1 VAHAEDLSQSR
12 ETYVQRAE
20 RYRQLVATLEG
31 RSGLISNLRGLA
43 FGLCVVAL
51 GFALFRAEQLLL
63 LGLSALGA
71 LAFAVLLVFH
81 ARVLRREDAARR
93 LLVVNEAAEMRLTEA
108 FRNLPDDGATF
119 STENH
124 AYLDDLDILGPGSL
138 FQKLCVAHTRF
149 GQQTLARWLLG
160 AAEVDVILER
170 QELVRVLAPRLLERQ
185 ELEAESL
192 SLAASRSGR
201 SSYKPPIDPGPFL
214 EWAEGSTQLL
224 NKPFLVWAA
233 WLLPGLTLTLLVLSR
248 ILGWPPISWLIPGVL
263 QAGFMAFHAS
273 TANRVFGAVSSS
285 EGAFVRY
292 AGMLKILENL
302 ELPGKAGERLKS
314 KLTSEGKSAASA
326 MQSFRARLGWFELKH
341 NGLVYPFVN
350 VALLWDV
357 HSTLALERWQQQFGR
372 RVRGWFEAIGELEAL
387 SSLAGLLYDE
397 PGLVFPTLL
406 TEGAGFHAEGLGHP
420 LISPQKRVENDL
432 ALSESGTALLVTG
445 SNMSGKSTLLRS
457 MGLATVLALSGGPV
471 CARRLEL
478 ACFRLHTS
486 MRVRDSLQSGVS
498 HFYAELRKLKSV
510 MDAAQSKQRVL
521 FLLDEILHGTNSNE
535 RQLGARWIISELLR
549 LKATG
554 AVSTHDLELC
564 QLPADQMGRVQLVH
578 LRENVENGQMTF
590 DFKLRE
596 GPVTEGNALRLMR
609 SLGLDVPLVS

>member
-1 VAHAEDLSQSR
+1 MAHAEDSSQPQ
-12 ETYVQRAE
+12 ETYAQRAE
-20 RYRQLVATLEG
+20 RYRQLVATLEA
-31 RSGLISNLRGLA
+31 RSSLISNLRGLA
-43 FGLCVVAL
+43 FGVFVVAA
-51 GFALFRAEQLLL
+51 GFALFRAERPLLF
-63 LGLSALGA
+63 GLSALAA

-81 ARVLRREDAARR
+81 ARVLRREDTARR
-93 LLVVNEAAEMRLTEA
+93 LLAVNEAAVKRLTEA
-108 FRNLPDDGATF
+108 FRDLPDDGATF
-119 STENH
+119 SVENH
-124 AYLDDLDILGPGSL
+124 AYLDDLDILGKGSL

-149 GQQTLARWLLG
+149 GQQTLARWLLA
-160 AAEVDVILER
+160 AAEPEVIWER
-170 QELVRVLAPRLLERQ
+170 QELVRALAPRLLARQ
-185 ELEAESL
+185 QLEAESL
-192 SLAASRSGR
+192 TLAGNRPTHSA
-201 SSYKPPIDPGPFL
+201 YKPPIDPGPFL
-214 EWAEGSTQLL
+214 DWAEGPTQLL
-224 NKPFLVWAA
+224 NQSVVVWAA
-233 WLLPGLTLTLLVLSR
+233 SLLPGLTLTLLVLSR
-248 ILGWPPISWLIPGVL
+248 ILGWPAIVWLIPGVI
-263 QAGFMAFHAS
+263 QAVFMAFHAGA
-273 TANRVFGAVSSS
+273 ANQVFGAVSST

-292 AGMLKILENL
+292 AGMLQILENL
-302 ELPGKAGERLKS
+302 EFPGKSGERLKE
-314 KLTSEGKSAASA
+314 KLTCGGKSAAAA
-326 MQSFRARLGWFELKH
+326 MQSFRSRLGWFDLKH

-357 HSTLALERWQQQFGR
+357 HSTLALERWQLQFGR

-397 PGLVFPTLL
+397 PGFVFPTLL

-420 LISPQKRVENDL
+420 LITREKRVENDL
-432 ALSESGTALLVTG
+432 ELSESGTALLVTG

-471 CARRLEL
+471 CARQLRM
-478 ACFRLHTS
+478 ACFSLHTS

-510 MDAAQSKQRVL
+510 LDAAQNKQRVL

-564 QLPADQMGRVQLVH
+564 QLPADQMGRVKLVH